1 MHITIDLTEDQLA
14 HIRKLLVRDLA
25 ELQSIVRSPTFS
37 SYGPVESEQMHED
50 IRTDSALIGML
61 PMPAKKVA

>member
-1 MHITIDLTEDQLA
+1 MLTVDLTEEQLW

-25 ELQSIVRSPTFS
+25 ELQAIVRSSVFVN
-37 SYGPVESEQMHED
+37 YGEAETAQIHDD

-61 PMPAKKVA
+61 PMPGRKVA

>member
-1 MHITIDLTEDQLA
+1 MLTVDLTEEQLW

-25 ELQSIVRSPTFS
+25 ELQGIVRSGVFMN
-37 SYGPVESEQMHED
+37 YGPVESEQIHQD
-50 IRTDSALIGML
+50 IRTNSALIGSL

>member
-1 MHITIDLTEDQLA
+1 MITIDLTEDQLA

-25 ELQSIVRSPTFS
+25 ELQSIVRSSVFCN
-37 SYGPVESEQMHED
+37 YGEAESAQIHED

-61 PMPAKKVA
+61 PMPVRKVA

>member
-1 MHITIDLTEDQLA
+1 MLTVDLTEEQLW

-25 ELQSIVRSPTFS
+25 ELQGIVRSNAFAN
-37 SYGPVESEQMHED
+37 YGPCETEKVHED
-50 IRTDSALIGML
+50 IRTNSALIGYL

>member
-1 MHITIDLTEDQLA
+1 MITVDLTPEQLW

-25 ELQSIVRSPTFS
+25 ELQGIVRSKAFVN
-37 SYGPVESEQMHED
+37 YGECESAQIHDD